1 MKGNNHSWENVCD
14 GGSVLVS
21 ELLTR
26 SGIKGI
32 LFSNFVVFFSAWR
45 EAIMFLLSPRALP
58 LSKTSNLN
66 VFFLYF
72 PTLYDQVQTL
82 YVYAKIRNYAHFLLT
97 SPFNSHCLT
106 LASALQ
112 LSENNMLCSCWRLVN
127 SRHSI
132 SDYIVILSCYE
143 IVKRKM
149 WPLCALWFLL
159 IWPSWK
165 PNLTASLLCAG
176 SATPFAL
183 EKTREG

>member
-1 MKGNNHSWENVCD
+1 M
-14 GGSVLVS
+14 
-21 ELLTR
+21 
-26 SGIKGI
+26 
-32 LFSNFVVFFSAWR
+32 
-45 EAIMFLLSPRALP
+45 
-58 LSKTSNLN
+58 
-66 VFFLYF
+66 
-72 PTLYDQVQTL
+72 
-82 YVYAKIRNYAHFLLT
+82 YAKIHNYAHWLLT

-112 LSENNMLCSCWRLVN
+112 LSENSMLCSCWRLVN

-165 PNLTASLLCAG
+165 LNITASLLCG
-176 SATPFAL
+176 RISHPLCTGENQGRIKGHEMQNIQILWMTLKPIRNKSFKWIL
-183 EKTREG
+183 ICSYSNIPNGCVKSLCYFYLCFYSSQMNINN